1 MIASTEE
8 PSTRRP
14 AIQLKVRTILN
25 RIQPHAGFV
34 FHDIRLWS
42 RRGQPERLEII
53 VRAHA
58 GMSRRCSQCQRPA
71 PGYDQLEE
79 RAWQHVPLWGIA
91 VWFRYAPRRVECPEH
106 GVVVEHLPWNEG
118 KRTLTTAMMGFLAR
132 WARRLSW
139 RETAQIFQVSWE
151 AVYRSVGWFVAWGL
165 AHRELKGVESI
176 GVDEIHWGRGL
187 RAQNFLTLLYQIDGH
202 CRRLL
207 FVGKGRSQRT
217 LRQGLKALGPAVVQG
232 LRFVC
237 SDMWRPYLEV
247 IRVQAG
253 QALHV
258 LDRFHITL
266 HLNQAV
272 DQVRRAES
280 GRLRVASQAAAQ
292 QLKHTRWTLL
302 RRGSRVR
309 GKARQKLQAL
319 LASKLQTARAW
330 ELKETFAHFWKY
342 RSVTWAGAFLD
353 YWTWR
358 AMRSR
363 LEPMK
368 KVARML
374 RAHESLLL
382 NWFRAKGEISAGA
395 VEGLNNKIRVMT
407 RRSYGFRTFEAM
419 EVALYHT
426 LGRLPEPESTHRYC

>member
-1 MIASTEE
+1 MQE
-8 PSTRRP
+8 RGP
-14 AIQLKVRTILN
+14 AVEIEITL
-25 RIQPHAGFV
+25 QPHGG
-34 FHDIRLWS
+34 IR
-42 RRGQPERLEII
+42 G
-53 VRAHA
+53 
-58 GMSRRCSQCQRPA
+58 RCSQCRRPA
-71 PGYDQLEE
+71 PGYDRLPE
-79 RAWQHVPLWGIA
+79 RRWQFVPLWGIA
-91 VWFRYAPRRVECPEH
+91 TWFRYAPRRVQCPEH
-106 GVVVEHLPWNEG
+106 GVAVEYLPWSDG
-118 KRTLTTAMMGFLAR
+118 KRPLTCTLMGFLAR

-139 RETAQIFQVSWE
+139 RETARVFQTSWE
-151 AVYRSVGWFVAWGL
+151 SVYRSVEWFVQWGL
-165 AHRELKGVESI
+165 AERQLAGVESM
-176 GVDEIHWGRGL
+176 GVDEIHWGHGL
-187 RAQNFLTLLYQIDGH
+187 RAANFLTVIYQIDGH

-207 FVGKGRSQRT
+207 WVGQRRTEAT
-217 LRQGLKALGPAVVQG
+217 LRRGLKALGPEVVKG

-237 SDMWRPYLEV
+237 SDMWKPYLSVLATE
-247 IRVQAG
+247 AG

-258 LDRFHITL
+258 LDRFHITM

-280 GRLRVASQAAAQ
+280 ARLRAASQAAAQ

-309 GKARQKLQAL
+309 GRARQKLQAL
-319 LASKLQTARAW
+319 LVSKLQTARAW

-374 RAHESLLL
+374 RSHEELIL
-382 NWFRAKGEISAGA
+382 NWFRAKGEISTGA
-395 VEGLNNKIRVMT
+395 VEGLNNKIRVVT
-407 RRSYGFRTFEAM
+407 RRSYGFRTYKAM
-419 EVALYHT
+419 EIALYHT
-426 LGRLPEPESTHRYC
+426 LGRLPEPESAHRFC

>member
-1 MIASTEE
+1 MQERGPVVEIEIT
-8 PSTRRP
+8 
-14 AIQLKVRTILN
+14 L
-25 RIQPHAGFV
+25 QPHGG
-34 FHDIRLWS
+34 IR
-42 RRGQPERLEII
+42 G
-53 VRAHA
+53 
-58 GMSRRCSQCQRPA
+58 RCSQCRRPA
-71 PGYDQLEE
+71 SGYDRLPE
-79 RAWQHVPLWGIA
+79 RRWRFVPLWGIA
-91 VWFRYAPRRVECPEH
+91 TWFRYAPRRVQCPEH
-106 GVVVEHLPWNEG
+106 GVVVEYLPWSDG
-118 KRTLTTAMMGFLAR
+118 KRPLTYALMGFLAR
-132 WARRLSW
+132 WGRRLSW
-139 RETAQIFQVSWE
+139 RETARVFQTSWE
-151 AVYRSVGWFVAWGL
+151 SVYRSVEWFVEWGL
-165 AHRELKGVESI
+165 AERQLAGVESM
-176 GVDEIHWGRGL
+176 GVDEIHWGHGL
-187 RAQNFLTLLYQIDGH
+187 RAANFLTVIYQIDGH

-207 FVGKGRSQRT
+207 WVGQRRTEAT
-217 LRQGLKALGPAVVQG
+217 LRRGLKALGPEVVKG

-237 SDMWRPYLEV
+237 SDMWKPYL
-247 IRVQAG
+247 RVLAAEAG

-280 GRLRVASQAAAQ
+280 ARLRAASQAAAQ

-309 GKARQKLQAL
+309 GRARQKLQAL

-374 RAHESLLL
+374 RSHEELIL
-382 NWFRAKGEISAGA
+382 NWFRARGEISTGA
-395 VEGLNNKIRVMT
+395 VEGLNNKIRVVT
-407 RRSYGFRTFEAM
+407 RRSYGFRTYKAM
-419 EVALYHT
+419 EIALYHT
-426 LGRLPEPESTHRYC
+426 LGRLPEPESAHRFC